1 MCVRRPIVLAFLC
14 ALGALLAVPPAQG
27 GERPVVVVQL
37 PFGKEPAKAT
47 FVDPDT
53 LAVIGSA
60 GLKATPWPVRYDA
73 TGSVLYAFGADYSGA
88 TTVPG
93 TKAWTLWSIDTATF
107 TSTLIGD
114 VGRPPFTF
122 FTDPGGTRLYV
133 AGLSTT
139 AKTNRIAV
147 FDLAARKPLGTLASV
162 ERMKSVRLAPD
173 GSLVYA
179 LCRGM
184 KHTHPKGPS
193 GNLHVLDASTGTE
206 LARFEA
212 GPDPSSVAFD
222 ATRGL
227 AYVLGA
233 AGMDGRGY
241 LTVLRADAVVA
252 RLTLTGRPHD
262 FATGPGGTGYVLA
275 KDAVIELAADGLSV
289 ARKWP
294 LDFDPASI
302 VFDADR
308 GRMFV
313 STATGSNLAE
323 LDLKSGDVVVAHPT
337 GREGVKVGKG
347 FGIALAAA
355 LSVGQ
360 FVPNGVPVAPETFG
374 EPATP
379 SMFQG
384 PDGAFVYVLN
394 LFTRDVSLYD
404 TARHDVVGY
413 IPTGGGTFRMVHADD
428 DANLWIESR
437 EQLVRL
443 NTSSNLIDRT
453 IPLDRVSYRASVGYD
468 LPGRRAWI
476 AIRTKVLV
484 VNLKTG
490 DLENTVELSTP
501 AFAVWIENRW
511 VREPTIERPDAGAPS
526 SGGP

>member
-1 MCVRRPIVLAFLC
+1 MSVRKPFVLAFVG
-14 ALGALLAVPPAQG
+14 ALGALLAAPPAQG

-47 FVDPDT
+47 FVDPGT

-60 GLKATPWPVRYDA
+60 NLEATPWPVRYDE
-73 TGSVLYAFGADYSGA
+73 TGSTLYALGADYSGA

-107 TSTLIGD
+107 APTLIGT

-122 FTDPGGTRLYV
+122 FADPGGTRLYV
-133 AGLSTT
+133 ADLSPT
-139 AKTNRIAV
+139 ARTNRIAV
-147 FDLAARKPLGTLASV
+147 FDLAARKALGTLASV
-162 ERMKSVRLAPD
+162 ERAKSVRLSPD

-184 KHTHPKGPS
+184 KHARPKGAA
-193 GNLHVLDASTGTE
+193 GNLHVLDATTGTE
-206 LARFEA
+206 LARLDA
-212 GPDPSSVAFD
+212 GPDASSVAFD
-222 ATRGL
+222 AKRGL

-233 AGMDGRGY
+233 AGLDGRGY
-241 LTVLRADAVVA
+241 LTVLRGDAVVA
-252 RLTLTGRPHD
+252 RLALTGRPHD
-262 FATGPGGTGYVLA
+262 FVPGPDRTGYVLT
-275 KDAVIELAADGLSV
+275 KDGVLALAEDGRSV

-302 VFDADR
+302 VFDAGR
-308 GRMFV
+308 GRMFA
-313 STATGSNLAE
+313 STSTGSNLAE
-323 LDLKSGDVVVAHPT
+323 LDLRSGDVVATHVT
-337 GREGVKVGKG
+337 GREGLKVGKG

-355 LSVGQ
+355 LPAGQ

-379 SMFQG
+379 SMSQG
-384 PDGAFVYVLN
+384 PDGAFLYVLN

-404 TARHDVVGY
+404 KARHDVVGY
-413 IPTGGGTFRMVHADD
+413 IPTGSGTFRMVRADD

-453 IPLDRVSYRASVGYD
+453 ILLDRGSYRASVGYD

-476 AIRTKVLV
+476 AMRTKVLV
-484 VNLKTG
+484 ANLETG
-490 DLENTVELSTP
+490 ELENTVELPTP
-501 AFAVWIENRW
+501 AFTVWIENRW
-511 VREPTIERPDAGAPS
+511 SPEPTIERPDGGAPG